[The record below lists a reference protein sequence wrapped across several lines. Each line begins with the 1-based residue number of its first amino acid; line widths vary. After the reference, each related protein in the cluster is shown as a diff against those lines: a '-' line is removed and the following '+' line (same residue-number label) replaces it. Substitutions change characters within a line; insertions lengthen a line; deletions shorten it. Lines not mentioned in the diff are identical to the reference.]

1 MARKIKMNYDFL
13 FEKLKESGIDDYYFF
28 MYLILDNFDDT
39 ALRLVYSDI
48 LVKFAGKKSYQENI
62 AALSFLISNDHEYRN
77 IILSKLIK
85 SNNQYIEDKNYQNL
99 STDDMLSEFTSELMR
114 STAGEGMGAEQL
126 ILYFY
131 SKREFNNEK
140 IPFLI
145 DYYKKDDEKNANYR
159 QNENEKIPYLQELLK
174 NSSYEQELREYYHDR
189 QLGNMSEADYIK
201 LADQYK
207 VEYKEGKYIIP
218 RGVLVFFNKYMVEVQ
233 EKKLLIAKLFDIIQ
247 TNITHINNF
256 FQKIQYFLKKEQELK
271 EENRKL
277 KLKNKNLQVELKK
290 IKQINNSKTNKN
302 DSEKQIKD
310 LSNINY
316 HLEVRIEKLEEIIA
330 NYEEE
335 KELNKT
341 IIESVQIPQS
351 EKSTKIDI
359 DFQDIMI
366 LGGFWNSKSKEE
378 VQAAF
383 INSNISF
390 IEAEKIIRNSDKISN
405 ADLIIFD
412 TSKNSHA
419 IYNKVKSVNKNLIHI
434 SKSNLLEISKYI
446 NE

>member
-1 MARKIKMNYDFL
+1 
-13 FEKLKESGIDDYYFF
+13 
-28 MYLILDNFDDT
+28 
-39 ALRLVYSDI
+39 
-48 LVKFAGKKSYQENI
+48 
-62 AALSFLISNDHEYRN
+62 
-77 IILSKLIK
+77 
-85 SNNQYIEDKNYQNL
+85 
-99 STDDMLSEFTSELMR
+99 
-114 STAGEGMGAEQL
+114 
-126 ILYFY
+126 
-131 SKREFNNEK
+131 
-140 IPFLI
+140 
-145 DYYKKDDEKNANYR
+145 
-159 QNENEKIPYLQELLK
+159 
-174 NSSYEQELREYYHDR
+174 
-189 QLGNMSEADYIK
+189 
-201 LADQYK
+201 
-207 VEYKEGKYIIP
+207 
-218 RGVLVFFNKYMVEVQ
+218 MVEVQ

>member
-1 MARKIKMNYDFL
+1 MARKIRMNYDFL

-39 ALRLVYSDI
+39 TLRLVYSDI
-48 LVKFAGKKSYQENI
+48 LMKLVGKKSYQENI

-341 IIESVQIPQS
+341 
-351 EKSTKIDI
+351 
-359 DFQDIMI
+359 
-366 LGGFWNSKSKEE
+366 
-378 VQAAF
+378 A
-383 INSNISF
+383 
-390 IEAEKIIRNSDKISN
+390 
-405 ADLIIFD
+405 
-412 TSKNSHA
+412 
-419 IYNKVKSVNKNLIHI
+419 
-434 SKSNLLEISKYI
+434 
-446 NE
+446 